1 MVFKQMPAG
10 GIAGLAERTV
20 ALKGKRKSTM
30 KMEEDVVPQ
39 AKKPKETVHQ
49 ILTKKDGKPSI
60 TQAVYRLS
68 SLKI

>member
-1 MVFKQMPAG
+1 MPAG
-10 GIAGLAERTV
+10 GAAGLAERAA

-30 KMEEDVVPQ
+30 KMEEDEIPK
-39 AKKPKETVHQ
+39 AKKPRETVHQ

-60 TQAVYRLS
+60 SQAVYRLN